1 VTPRETQE
9 ATPVREPLAPRTSP
23 ARAPALPPQ
32 APVVKRARILV
43 VDDDTINV
51 RVAMRMLQRLGY
63 RPDAAG
69 NGREA
74 LEALAAIP
82 YDLVLMDC
90 HMPELDGYEA
100 VEELRRRE
108 ADSARRTKVVAFT
121 ASAMPEERAR
131 GYAVGMDD
139 YLIKPVQFVELQ
151 AALERHLTVPQ
162 DIAS

>member
-1 VTPRETQE
+1 MREDSTFGGPSLSTPRPVTP
-9 ATPVREPLAPRTSP
+9 P
-23 ARAPALPPQ
+23 RAPVLPPQ

-90 HMPELDGYEA
+90 HMPEVDGYEA
-100 VEELRRRE
+100 VQEVRRRE
-108 ADSARRTKVVAFT
+108 AGTPRHTKVIAFT
-121 ASAMPEERAR
+121 ASAMPEERER
-131 GYAVGMDD
+131 GYAAGMDD
-139 YLIKPVQFVELQ
+139 YLIKPVQFVDLQ
-151 AALERHLTVPQ
+151 AALERHLPVPQ
-162 DIAS
+162 DLAS